1 MTDLVTRIRD
11 AIDAL
16 AHPSGG
22 EGSSARARLELR
34 AVLSAGA
41 TGAIALVIALVVLRG
56 DTHPLAGDDS
66 VARVAA
72 FTTGGAAAASFAL
85 AQLRSTHRLPT
96 LTEHLQR
103 TTRACAMLAIALVTF
118 GLGYLA
124 AYSAGEVFQAG
135 FVGLELDALGG
146 ALACAIAAG
155 AAAYLAHPLG
165 DDISTRTLGI
175 LMPTFL
181 VVGVL
186 FSMLTASNEEWWEV
200 HFSELGADGGISG
213 FAFNMTLGLSG
224 VLVATL
230 GGCVRADLDR
240 ITGRGER
247 SGAEWVGRLL
257 ALIGACMVLTGI
269 VRVDIAQW
277 LHIGFAA
284 SMVVIFLVLCVGL
297 PRLAPRLPTVVHV
310 VSIAMVAGILV
321 ALVLWVPLGYYN
333 FTGFEFA
340 ACGIIFIWLIVF
352 VRALDAA
359 TADRDAS
366 DAAPSARDGASRSTS
381 QARGGKVVA

>member
-1 MTDLVTRIRD
+1 MTDLVSRLRD
-11 AIDAL
+11 AVRGI
-16 AHPSGG
+16 AHPAGG
-22 EGSSARARLELR
+22 DRSRARARLELR
-34 AVLSAGA
+34 AVLTAGA
-41 TGAIALVIALVVLRG
+41 AGGIALVIALLVLRG

-66 VARVAA
+66 VSRVAA
-72 FTTGGAAAASFAL
+72 FTTGGAAAASFGL
-85 AQLRSTHRLPT
+85 AQLRSAHRLPT

-103 TTRACAMLAIALVTF
+103 TARACAMLAIALVTF

-135 FVGLELDALGG
+135 FVGLELDAFGG

-165 DDISTRTLGI
+165 DDISTRTLGV

-213 FAFNMTLGLSG
+213 FAFNMTLVLSG
-224 VLVATL
+224 VLVATM

-247 SGAEWVGRLL
+247 GGAEWVGRLL

-284 SMVVIFLVLCVGL
+284 SMVVVFLVLCVSL

-321 ALVLWVPLGYYN
+321 ALVLWVPFGYYN

-366 DAAPSARDGASRSTS
+366 AAAASAGDGASESTS
-381 QARGGKVVA
+381 GTRGGRVEA